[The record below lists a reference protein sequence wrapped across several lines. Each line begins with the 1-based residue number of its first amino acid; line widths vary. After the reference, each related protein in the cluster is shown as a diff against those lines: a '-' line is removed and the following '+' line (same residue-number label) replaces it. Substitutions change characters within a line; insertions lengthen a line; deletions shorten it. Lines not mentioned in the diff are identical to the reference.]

1 MAAELKYYKNSNTGD
16 LIVSKKYIGG
26 VVIHPV
32 YWYRNDKSIGED
44 LDITGYVQISEKKY
58 IRESKKLLKSVQK

>member
-26 VVIHPV
+26 VVKHPV
-32 YWYRNDKSIGED
+32 YWYRNNKSIGED
-44 LDITGYVQISEKKY
+44 LDITG
-58 IRESKKLLKSVQK
+58 